1 MRMSVWG
8 GENFVTERPVEIEPV
23 SPGVGRIVCPE
34 CNGEPQSYQSLFPP
48 ELGVTHCIN
57 CKGTGFVLVSV

>member
-23 SPGVGRIVCPE
+23 SPGVGRIVARSAMASRKAISRCFLP
-34 CNGEPQSYQSLFPP
+34 SLASRIASIAKAPA
-48 ELGVTHCIN
+48 L
-57 CKGTGFVLVSV
+57 SW